1 MRTFWLVGKEPN
13 PTESFMSNNSPIMF
27 NNGMDIPSP
36 LPDLL
41 NSGGNMPGLFSLPKL
56 NSSYLSLFQEAKDS
70 ENNVRRDAGY
80 RSAPT
85 ISFREFFSP
94 SDCML

>member
-13 PTESFMSNNSPIMF
+13 RAESFITNNSQVHF
-27 NNGMDIPSP
+27 NNVMDIPSP

-41 NSGGNMPGLFSLPKL
+41 NSGSNMPGLFSLPKL
-56 NSSYLSLFQEAKDS
+56 NSSYLSLFQETKNS
-70 ENNVRRDAGY
+70 ENDARRDAGY